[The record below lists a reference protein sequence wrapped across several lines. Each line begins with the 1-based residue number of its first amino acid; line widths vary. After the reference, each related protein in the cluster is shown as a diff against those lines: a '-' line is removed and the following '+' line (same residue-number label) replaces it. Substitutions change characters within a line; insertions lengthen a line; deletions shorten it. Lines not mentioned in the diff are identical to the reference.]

1 MRKLKFLFSLLM
13 LICFSVGQGWAQA
26 SKGATLFSEDF
37 SGYSANDVPSGSVTA
52 ATGRVV
58 YGDASVTYACTDGDG
73 SKPGATK
80 IYNEAVAT
88 GTAPEILVGKYGS
101 GGSTGGS
108 FSIAGIPSGDAKEIT
123 VTYKQNKQKLKVAVS
138 GTGYSSAGYDAK
150 PADVGE
156 VSFDI
161 TVGDGAASTFTLTF
175 SAYSS
180 NVRVD
185 DIVVTV
191 KTAGG
196 SSTTPSFDA
205 SPAAVEFG
213 NVLENTET
221 DGDPYVRKEV
231 TLEGANLTDK
241 VYLELN
247 NGFKIYDPT
256 KAAGNVL
263 YMSLTPNAS
272 GVIDTTIIVEMY
284 TKQTGTFNGTLSITS
299 EKSTPEFTEIEVPL
313 SINLVGAVTSYDIDF
328 EAGMMDVYTNW
339 NFSNIAC
346 VSTAITAHGGTYYGN
361 TGGKSTASIT
371 TKSKVALP
379 GTLTFYISK
388 ESTNT
393 TASSWVAQVSSD
405 GSIWTDVETFDAK
418 AMDKG
423 VWNECTADLSEYS
436 NVYVRI
442 SYGSS
447 SAIRAIDDISLAM
460 RTPAAVENPS
470 ISGKTPFY
478 KTTTVTIECV
488 TEGAE
493 IHYTTDG
500 SEPTGGDNTYH
511 NPFEISATKTVK
523 AIAIKGVDVS
533 EVVSKTFTKAD
544 AITVTAAIAL
554 IPNADDA
561 VADQFVEGYVCTV
574 GTSVS
579 SGQMTY
585 YISADGTETN
595 RLQVFKGKAL
605 NNADFTSAEDLAIGD
620 KVVVYGEL
628 KNYNGTP
635 EMNSGNYIVE
645 KVAKGDVQS
654 VVISGEAT
662 HGAYEGGDA
671 FDPAGLTVTATYA
684 SGFQEDV
691 TASAT
696 WSPATIT
703 TQSGNTDVTASF
715 GGKTSAAKTVNIS
728 LNKYTVTFN
737 TSVYGGTWGIQKAG
751 EPISSGNYFPKGTVL
766 TVVTNPVAGYALG
779 SITVNDEPLVGNEI
793 TIGTE
798 NITVAVEFAM
808 VQEGVLVLS
817 TNSLN
822 WGTINKGTSPLS
834 VPFKTF
840 TLAGSNLTEG
850 RTVTLTTPDWCHL
863 TQTTANP
870 TAGGNIATTSFYVYV
885 NDATL
890 NAAGEYS
897 GNIVISSDDL
907 TADSLIAVSLN
918 VVEATPS
925 ISVKDVYAQDI
936 TSIDFGNVD
945 KGASVSQ
952 FNISLVGHNLTGDV
966 KVTVANATS
975 TNVFVTNG
983 FKPSNTYY
991 QSGGEID
998 AAVYVIPFTSTGGE
1012 FNGTITFHSESGD
1025 FDDIVIPLHI
1035 NIKPDAG
1042 LEWSAATATAYT
1054 KAKPYELPTLTNP
1067 HDVTVAYSGN
1077 NDDVATVNA
1086 ATGEVTLVAAGE
1098 VTITASFAGNGDY
1111 VAQEVEY
1118 TLTVKAPTGLRLSGE
1133 MTTKEYEEG
1142 DHVSVDGYT
1151 VEAVFGSPYDYYDV
1165 TNEATWKLD
1174 GVDIA
1179 TKTVTSTSEYT
1190 IEATWEG
1197 FTAWGYV
1204 NLVRKT
1210 HAVNFNDPEHGTL
1223 TVTVFGGTF
1232 ISGAKFKKGTEVI
1245 ISINPA
1251 VGYEGAVTVNGEPL
1265 VGNSYTIGTEDITI
1279 VATFNEVTIPKHTVT
1294 FTNGIN
1300 GTFQVKK
1307 DGEAISSGNQYA
1319 EGTEFTIWTNPA
1331 KDYKVGAIT
1340 INGEPI
1346 EGTSFVMG
1354 SEDIEVGVSFVL
1366 KPEPNL
1372 GWSSTSD
1379 VYAYTDNG
1387 KSYTMPTLVNPDN
1400 LDITFTTT
1408 TSVATVNADGT
1419 INLIGSGFTL
1429 VQINF
1434 AGNDTYRSAYPHF
1447 RLWVCAPKSMYISEV
1462 STHKSS
1468 YNYGEAFDFTGL
1480 KATLVYDNNGGDRD
1494 VTSEAEWTSNPAT
1507 VTMDGDYTITA
1518 AYGDIQGTK
1527 SLYASVKAYP
1537 SIDANRTSID
1547 FGEVIKGSASWP
1559 SQELTITG
1567 ANLTAAADATALAT
1581 GGGAV
1586 FYIEDK
1592 SYVRLTPVE
1601 GSINA
1606 TVSISANPNLPVGEY
1621 NGSVKI
1627 ESIAATADF
1636 EPIYVDLH
1644 MTIVS
1649 NATALDNVETEEP
1662 ASKILLN
1669 NQLFIIRDG
1678 KMFDASGALVK

>member
-1 MRKLKFLFSLLM
+1 MRKIHVLLTMLM

-37 SGYSANDVPSGSVTA
+37 SSYSANDVPSGSVTA

-73 SKPGATK
+73 TKPGATK
-80 IYNEAVAT
+80 IYNEAIAT

-108 FSIAGIPSGDAKEIT
+108 FSIAGIPSGNAKEIT
-123 VTYKQNKQKLKVAVS
+123 VSYKQNKQKLKVAVS
-138 GTGYSSAGYDAK
+138 GTGYSSDGIDAK
-150 PADVGE
+150 PAEVGT

-205 SPAAVEFG
+205 SPAAVAFG

-256 KAAGNVL
+256 KAAGNVP

-361 TGGKSTASIT
+361 TDGKSTASIT

-388 ESTNT
+388 ESNNT

-523 AIAIKGVDVS
+523 AIAIKGVEVS
-533 EVVSKTFTKAD
+533 DVVSKTFTKAE
-544 AITVTAAIAL
+544 AISVTAAIAL

-628 KNYNGTP
+628 KNYKGTP

-671 FDPAGLTVTATYA
+671 FDPAGLKVTATYA
-684 SGFQEDV
+684 SGYQEDV

-703 TQSGNTDVTASF
+703 TQSGNTDVTATF
-715 GGKTSAAKTVNIS
+715 GGKTSAAKTVNIT

-737 TSVYGGTWGIQKAG
+737 TSVYGGTWGIKNG
-751 EPISSGNYFPKGTVL
+751 DSSISSGNHFPKGTVL
-766 TVVTNPVAGYALG
+766 TVVTEAVAGYKLG
-779 SITVNDEPLVGNEI
+779 SITVNEQPLEGNEI

-798 NITVAVEFAM
+798 NITVAVEFAK

-822 WGTINKGTSPLS
+822 WGTIKKGTSPLS
-834 VPFKTF
+834 VQPQTF
-840 TLAGSNLTEG
+840 TLTGSKLTEG
-850 RTVTLTTPDWCHL
+850 RTVKLTTPDWCYL

-885 NDATL
+885 KDATL
-890 NAAGEYS
+890 EAAGEYS

-907 TADSLIAVSLN
+907 TADSLIAVSLK
-918 VVEATPS
+918 VEEATPS
-925 ISVKDVYAQDI
+925 ISVKNAVNAQDV

-945 KGASVSQ
+945 KGASVNQ

-975 TNVFVTNG
+975 TEIFVTNG

-998 AAVYVIPFTSTGGE
+998 AQVLVIPYTSKAGGE
-1012 FNGTITFHSESGD
+1012 FSGTLTFHSESDD
-1025 FDDIVIPLHI
+1025 FEDIVIPLHI

-1042 LEWSAATATAYT
+1042 LAWSAESANVRYGSSSNE
-1054 KAKPYELPTLTNP
+1054 YPTLSNP
-1067 HDVTVAYSGN
+1067 NNVAVS
-1077 NDDVATVNA
+1077 
-1086 ATGEVTLVAAGE
+1086 
-1098 VTITASFAGNGDY
+1098 
-1111 VAQEVEY
+1111 
-1118 TLTVKAPTGLRLSGE
+1118 
-1133 MTTKEYEEG
+1133 YE
-1142 DHVSVDGYT
+1142 S
-1151 VEAVFGSPYDYYDV
+1151 
-1165 TNEATWKLD
+1165 TNE
-1174 GVDIA
+1174 
-1179 TKTVTSTSEYT
+1179 
-1190 IEATWEG
+1190 
-1197 FTAWGYV
+1197 
-1204 NLVRKT
+1204 
-1210 HAVNFNDPEHGTL
+1210 
-1223 TVTVFGGTF
+1223 
-1232 ISGAKFKKGTEVI
+1232 
-1245 ISINPA
+1245 
-1251 VGYEGAVTVNGEPL
+1251 
-1265 VGNSYTIGTEDITI
+1265 
-1279 VATFNEVTIPKHTVT
+1279 
-1294 FTNGIN
+1294 
-1300 GTFQVKK
+1300 
-1307 DGEAISSGNQYA
+1307 
-1319 EGTEFTIWTNPA
+1319 
-1331 KDYKVGAIT
+1331 
-1340 INGEPI
+1340 
-1346 EGTSFVMG
+1346 
-1354 SEDIEVGVSFVL
+1354 
-1366 KPEPNL
+1366 
-1372 GWSSTSD
+1372 
-1379 VYAYTDNG
+1379 
-1387 KSYTMPTLVNPDN
+1387 
-1400 LDITFTTT
+1400 
-1408 TSVATVNADGT
+1408 SVATINESGSISLKTNGSTT
-1419 INLIGSGFTL
+1419 IKAI
-1429 VQINF
+1429 F
-1434 AGNDTYRSAYPHF
+1434 AGNDNYLAAIVSYTLNVSAGIVTITPNYPVALDLGDVIFGDERTKYGKSFHVHIENLTAGQYNQVKVTFSGAFYCAGNESITDNDQDGVIDADVTVIPSAYYWT
-1447 RLWVCAPKSMYISEV
+1447 LNMASVLGTQNGTIGLVCTGTRQFEDIQVGTVTMNVVAPQDYSLK
-1462 STHKSS
+1462 
-1468 YNYGEAFDFTGL
+1468 NNWNGGEWDWKQMSFANGVYSLSNVVFGGSGVNWRAGDTGDGEWIAVADFLGDKIGALDTVTL
-1480 KATLVYDNNGGDRD
+1480 VLDPAAETITATLVGKYTIKPDGHTYSVVGAILPNGWDEKSTITEMAFSDGVYSYKLED
-1494 VTSEAEWTSNPAT
+1494 VTLSAGTANEYKIVQDHAWTVAYPQSGNASFSVEKT
-1507 VTMDGDYTITA
+1507 GKYDVTFTLTLPDYTYAATPVLKEELVLNKTFVVLGGFNSWTA
-1518 AYGDIQGTK
+1518 EA
-1527 SLYASVKAYP
+1527 V
-1537 SIDANRTSID
+1537 
-1547 FGEVIKGSASWP
+1547 EV
-1559 SQELTITG
+1559 
-1567 ANLTAAADATALAT
+1567 AADAATASFVVNIATAADYEFKVKVNDAWLSNNYSYHRDFTEAT
-1581 GGGAV
+1581 GITGNL
-1586 FYIEDK
+1586 EDMTLK
-1592 SYVRLTPVE
+1592 
-1601 GSINA
+1601 A
-1606 TVSISANPNLPVGEY
+1606 DAAGEY
-1621 NGSVKI
+1621 TFTWTFETNAL
-1627 ESIAATADF
+1627 SITFPEKTGTAIDQ
-1636 EPIYVDLH
+1636 
-1644 MTIVS
+1644 
-1649 NATALDNVETEEP
+1649 TEAEMRP
-1662 ASKILLN
+1662 TK
-1669 NQLFIIRDG
+1669 IIRDNKVYILRG
-1678 KMFDASGALVK
+1678 DKIYSIQGHLVQ

>member
-1 MRKLKFLFSLLM
+1 MLM
-13 LICFSVGQGWAQA
+13 LMCFSVGTWAA
-26 SKGATLFSEDF
+26 DYELVYTLD
-37 SGYSANDVPSGSVTA
+37 GSVT
-52 ATGRVV
+52 
-58 YGDASVTYACTDGDG
+58 
-73 SKPGATK
+73 
-80 IYNEAVAT
+80 
-88 GTAPEILVGKYGS
+88 
-101 GGSTGGS
+101 TGGNS
-108 FSIAGIPSGDAKEIT
+108 NYAQDGGGLTQDGIDWSVIGNTTINPWRIGGKNLTNEDRLAYSKTAISDNVAKIEIEHGNINLTANSMKVEVASDADFGTILETFSSTTVEANKT
-123 VTYKQNKQKLKVAVS
+123 VTYLRPSGQDWSNAYYRITYNVTAGSSNTYIQLKSVKFYKEKAATTEPSISIEQNGSAV
-138 GTGYSSAGYDAK
+138 TAVDF
-150 PADVGE
+150 GE
-156 VSFDI
+156 V
-161 TVGDGAASTFTLTF
+161 AS
-175 SAYSS
+175 Y
-180 NVRVD
+180 
-185 DIVVTV
+185 
-191 KTAGG
+191 
-196 SSTTPSFDA
+196 
-205 SPAAVEFG
+205 
-213 NVLENTET
+213 TET
-221 DGDPYVRKEV
+221 ENEGYVVCQSVDIKASNLNGD
-231 TLEGANLTDK
+231 
-241 VYLELN
+241 VYLEVEN
-247 NGFKIYDPT
+247 SGGNYFSIYDPRYT
-256 KAAGNVL
+256 VSSWDKFTIKPTAG
-263 YMSLTPNAS
+263 A
-272 GVIDTTIIVEMY
+272 IDTTIVLKAATWMSAS
-284 TKQTGTFNGTLSITS
+284 TQTGKLKVSSKASTADFTALNIDLS
-299 EKSTPEFTEIEVPL
+299 
-313 SINLVGAVTSYDIDF
+313 VTVFDPAEGDYDISLNNTFFGLSATGANPD
-328 EAGMMDVYTNW
+328 EQTGSYKGITVVAG
-339 NFSNIAC
+339 C
-346 VSTAITAHGGTYYGN
+346 E
-361 TGGKSTASIT
+361 STAS
-371 TKSKVALP
+371 SKTYYDAAHVRFYGGSYLKICAP
-379 GTLTFYISK
+379 YGFVVDTIIFTAGGTWNGGISADAGDYDADKKEWTGSASCVTFSFTAQDRISK
-388 ESTNT
+388 AT
-393 TASSWVAQVSSD
+393 VS
-405 GSIWTDVETFDAK
+405 IIK
-418 AMDKG
+418 APEVG
-423 VWNECTADLSEYS
+423 LPT
-436 NVYVRI
+436 
-442 SYGSS
+442 
-447 SAIRAIDDISLAM
+447 
-460 RTPAAVENPS
+460 
-470 ISGKTPFY
+470 ISGQTPFY
-478 KTTTVTIECV
+478 PSTTVTMSIE
-488 TEGAE
+488 TEGAD
-493 IHYTTDG
+493 IIYTMDG
-500 SEPTGGDNTYH
+500 EDPLGGDNTYTQ
-511 NPFEISATKTVK
+511 PIVLTETKTVK
-523 AIAIKGVDVS
+523 ARGFKGVKLGDV
-533 EVVSKTFTKAD
+533 VTKVFTKATPISVAD
-544 AITVTAAIAL
+544 AIEL
-554 IPNADDA
+554 IPDA
-561 VADQFVEGYVCTV
+561 GNTKNDQFVVGYVCTA
-574 GTSVS
+574 SES
-579 SGQMTY
+579 EPSNGQMTY
-585 YISADGTETN
+585 YISDNGSTVDEGTATTD
-595 RLQVFKGKAL
+595 RIQIYKGKGL
-605 NNADFTSAEDLAIGD
+605 NNADFTAASDLAVGD
-620 KVVVYGEL
+620 KVVVYGQL
-628 KNYNGTP
+628 KNYNGTY
-635 EMNSGNYIVE
+635 EFNSGNYIVE
-645 KVAKGDVQS
+645 RVAKGDVAS
-654 VVISGEAT
+654 VAISGTAT

-751 EPISSGNYFPKGTVL
+751 EPISSGNHFPKGTVL
-766 TVVTNPVAGYALG
+766 TVVTEAVAGYKLG
-779 SITVNDEPLVGNEI
+779 GITVNDQPLEGNEI

-798 NITVAVEFAM
+798 NITVVVEFAM

-817 TNSLN
+817 AKSLD
-822 WGTINKGTSPLS
+822 WGTITAGTSPSS
-834 VPFKTF
+834 VPSKTF
-840 TLAGSNLTEG
+840 TLTGSNLTEG

-890 NAAGEYS
+890 ETAGEYS

-907 TADSLIAVSLN
+907 TADSLIAVSLK

-945 KGASVSQ
+945 KGASVNQ
-952 FNISLVGHNLTGDV
+952 FSISMIGHHLTGDV

-983 FKPSNTYY
+983 FRPSNTY
-991 QSGGEID
+991 SPEGGEID

-1042 LEWSAATATAYT
+1042 LAWTAATATAYT

-1077 NDDVATVNA
+1077 NDEVATVDA

-1133 MTTKEYEEG
+1133 MITKEYEEG

-1151 VEAVFGSPYDYYDV
+1151 VEAVFGSPFDYYDV
-1165 TNEATWKLD
+1165 TSEATWKLD

-1197 FTAWGYV
+1197 FTAWEYV

-1279 VATFNEVTIPKHTVT
+1279 VATFNKVTIPKHKVT
-1294 FTNGIN
+1294 FTDGIN

-1408 TSVATVNADGT
+1408 STVATVNADGT

-1434 AGNDTYRSAYPHF
+1434 EGNETYRAAHPNF
-1447 RLWVCAPKSMYISEV
+1447 RLWVCAPNSMYISEV

-1468 YNYGEAFDFTGL
+1468 YNYGEAFDYTGL

-1494 VTSEAEWTSNPAT
+1494 ATSDAVWSSDPAT
-1507 VTMDGDYTITA
+1507 VTMDGYYTITA
-1518 AYGDIQGTK
+1518 AYGDIQATK

-1537 SIDANRTSID
+1537 SIAANKTSID
-1547 FGEVIKGSASWP
+1547 FGQVNKDSSWP
-1559 SQELTITG
+1559 SQMLTITG
-1567 ANLTAAADATALAT
+1567 ANLTASVDATALTT
-1581 GGGAV
+1581 GGGSV

-1592 SYVRLTPVE
+1592 SYVRLTPEE
-1601 GSINA
+1601 GAINA
-1606 TVSISANPNLPVGEY
+1606 TVTISANPNLPVGEY
-1621 NGSVKI
+1621 YGSVKI

-1636 EPIYVDLH
+1636 QPISVDLH
-1644 MTIVS
+1644 ITI
-1649 NATALDNVETEEP
+1649 AEKGTGIDQVELEQQIRKEFRDG
-1662 ASKILLN
+1662 K
-1669 NQLFIIRDG
+1669 LFIIRG
-1678 KMFDASGALVK
+1678 EKTYDAAGRLVK